1 MKKDELLRSMFA
13 DSPVP
18 TVLLDNDLN
27 SVWQNEEAQKRYPTL
42 ALPQGIRLMLSPEQ
56 NERLEDELKG
66 EKCIILP
73 IGATGMQLV
82 LQPCG
87 GEWIAQLITSMGW
100 ESSALDPQGTQRA
113 VASVNSSLRA
123 PLAKIFSGVSSAARQ
138 ADRDESEELFCVA
151 KEINEAG
158 YELLRF
164 ANNISTYMRC
174 VYGSLQPRNRIF
186 EIGEMLRELLSASA
200 LMTCKAGVPLEMDIP
215 DEKAAVNADPELLA
229 HALLQIINNSCR
241 YTREDNRITVSLSVK
256 DDSVRITV
264 ADRGLGITSDR
275 LAHASRPFYS
285 WDPEGRPDTGNGLG
299 LTIAQ
304 YLITSAGGTLA
315 LSSTEGEGTT
325 VAIRL
330 PRASADE
337 GSLASVKA
345 QVDYLRDRFSPVQVI
360 LSSCCG
366 APHP

>member
-1 MKKDELLRSMFA
+1 MKKDELLRGMFA

-27 SVWQNEEAQKRYPTL
+27 SIWQNAEAKKRYPTL
-42 ALPQGIRLMLSPEQ
+42 SLPQGIRLMLSPEQ
-56 NERLEDELKG
+56 NEQLEGNLKAQ
-66 EKCIILP
+66 KCIGLP
-73 IGATGMQLV
+73 IGATGMQLL
-82 LQPCG
+82 LQPCD

-113 VASVNSSLRA
+113 VASVNASLRA
-123 PLAKIFSGVSSAARQ
+123 PLAKIFSGVSSAACQ
-138 ADRDESEELFCVA
+138 ADRDDSEELLTVA
-151 KEINEAG
+151 KGINEAG

-174 VYGSLQPRNRIF
+174 VYGSLQVKNRIF
-186 EIGEMLRELLSASA
+186 EIGNMLRELLSASA
-200 LMTCKAGVPLEMDIP
+200 LMTCKVGVPLEMDIP
-215 DEKAAVNADPELLA
+215 NEKAAVNADPELIS

-241 YTREDNRITVSLSVK
+241 YTRADNRIMVSLSVK

-264 ADRGLGITSDR
+264 ADRGMGIPANR

-285 WDPEGRPDTGNGLG
+285 WDPEGRPDAGNGLG

-304 YLITSAGGTLA
+304 YLITAAGGTLA

-330 PRASADE
+330 PRAKADE
-337 GSLASVKA
+337 GSLASVGS